1 MYNDESL
8 GSCVIIFLNCTSCP
22 IKTVDKTVF
31 LCKRIFFLHK
41 NNKESHYLR
50 SNNLRGESK

>member
-22 IKTVDKTVF
+22 IKTVDKTAF
-31 LCKRIFFLHK
+31 LCKGIFFLQK
-41 NNKESHYLR
+41 IDKESYY
-50 SNNLRGESK
+50 